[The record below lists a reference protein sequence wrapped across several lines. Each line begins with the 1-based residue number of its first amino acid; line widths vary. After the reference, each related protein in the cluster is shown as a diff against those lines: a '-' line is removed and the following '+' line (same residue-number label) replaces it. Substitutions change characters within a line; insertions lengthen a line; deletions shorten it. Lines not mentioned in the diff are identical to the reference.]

1 MPGRWKYWSTLE
13 IQTETVRKEKSMIR
27 LKVGADSKRNEIKF
41 LEISGCVRVG
51 RGERVSHRIEKLN
64 GKVWIIN

>member
-13 IQTETVRKEKSMIR
+13 IKTETVRKEKSMIR

-41 LEISGCVRVG
+41 LEISGCVRG
-51 RGERVSHRIEKLN
+51 GGGES
-64 GKVWIIN
+64 